1 MKTKE
6 FADSLEKNTDYVV
19 MGLGA
24 TNEELNIAYLM
35 RHWNGVPEPM
45 PMRTPIMIEFRK
57 DAINADEVKTFS
69 YDDKYRKPTNED
81 YQCFMKLFR
90 DYVNTPI
97 LDRMGDDG
105 YWVVDYPA
113 EVYSHNNY
121 AGLKTIQHCFGGLAN
136 ENI

>member
-6 FADSLEKNTDYVV
+6 FADLLEKNTDYVV

-24 TNEELNIAYLM
+24 TNEELHIAYLM
-35 RHWNGVPEPM
+35 SHWNGAPEPM
-45 PMRTPIMIEFRK
+45 PMRTPVIVKFRK
-57 DAINADEVKTFS
+57 DAISANKLKIFGS
-69 YDDKYRKPTNED
+69 DDGYRKPTNED
-81 YQCFMKLFR
+81 YRCFLKLIR
-90 DYVNTPI
+90 EYVNTPI

-121 AGLKTIQHCFGGLAN
+121 DGLKTTQHCFGGLAD